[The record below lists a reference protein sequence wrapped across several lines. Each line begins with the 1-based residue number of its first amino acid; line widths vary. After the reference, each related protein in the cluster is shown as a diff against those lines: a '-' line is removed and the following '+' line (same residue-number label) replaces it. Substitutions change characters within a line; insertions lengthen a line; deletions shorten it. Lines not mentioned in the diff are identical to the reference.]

1 MIEVETPMPLKV
13 LGTLNDTYKRTPTAT
28 IQLSGLP
35 PTVNHAY
42 RKRGKGAGLYMTR
55 DASAWKEGAI
65 YESRSCYRKQKPI
78 EGKVAVLVV
87 YQVKSR
93 GRWDIDNRLKALLDA
108 ITGAQ
113 VWVDDK
119 QIEHLTEVIEVTGK
133 GTPETHVYV
142 WEVVGC

>member
-1 MIEVETPMPLKV
+1 MNDVETPMPLQV
-13 LGTLNDTYKRTPTAT
+13 LRTLNDTYKRTPTAT

-42 RKRGKGAGLYMTR
+42 RKRGKGAGLYMTK
-55 DASAWKEGAI
+55 DACSWKEGAI

-87 YQVKSR
+87 YRVKSR

-142 WEVVGC
+142 WEVPA

>member
-108 ITGAQ
+108 LTGAGI
-113 VWVDDK
+113 WDDDR
-119 QIEHLTEVIEVTGK
+119 QIWHLTEQIEVTGK
-133 GTPETHVYV
+133 GNPETHVFV
-142 WEVVGC
+142 WEVPA